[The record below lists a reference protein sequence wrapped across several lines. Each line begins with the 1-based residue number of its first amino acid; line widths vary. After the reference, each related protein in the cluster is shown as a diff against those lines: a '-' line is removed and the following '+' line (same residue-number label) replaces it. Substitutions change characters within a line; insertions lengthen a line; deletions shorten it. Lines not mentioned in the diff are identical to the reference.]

1 MKAPL
6 TSARNERGARS
17 RRSLTQPILDDET
30 EEYPLR
36 PTNTAKVVTEP
47 ENSDAGSFGARCS
60 LGRIFLESS
69 AEKISTEAPPQQL
82 G

>member
-36 PTNTAKVVTEP
+36 PTNTAKIVTEP
-47 ENSDAGSFGARCS
+47 ENSDAGSFGAKCLSAAFS
-60 LGRIFLESS
+60 LR
-69 AEKISTEAPPQQL
+69 ARPEKISTEAPPQQL